1 MANVLSGGLIQKASR
16 WIVLLLVLVAC
27 REQKEISPAAEVIS
41 EAPVSAPPRDPSD
54 SLFCR
59 YERTPCFGR
68 CPVFELAIYQSGY
81 AVSEGKNFVDLI
93 GFYHTTLSAASLQ
106 KISAVATEIGY
117 FGFQEVYDNAYVT
130 DLPTIYTELRFSG
143 QRHRVMARYQAPKE
157 LQRLYTVLDEE
168 IAQATWSLM
177 KKNQ

>member
-16 WIVLLLVLVAC
+16 LIVLLLVLVAC
-27 REQKEISPAAEVIS
+27 REQKEISPAAEVIP

-81 AVSEGKNFVDLI
+81 AVYEGKNFVDLI
-93 GFYHTTLSAASLQ
+93 GFYHTRFNTATLR
-106 KISAVATEIGY
+106 KISGVAGEIGY
-117 FGFQEVYDNAYVT
+117 FSFQEVYDNAYVT
-130 DLPTIYTELRFSG
+130 DLPTIYTELRTDG
-143 QRHRVMARYQAPKE
+143 GRHRVTARYQAPEE
-157 LQRLYTVLDEE
+157 LQRLYTLLDEE
-168 IAQATWSLM
+168 IAQATWTLM
-177 KKNQ
+177 KRNQ

>member
-1 MANVLSGGLIQKASR
+1 MSTVLFAGLFHKASR
-16 WIVLLLVLVAC
+16 TMLVLLVLVSC
-27 REQKEISPAAEVIS
+27 REQKEISPAVEVIP
-41 EAPVSAPPRDPSD
+41 EAQAAVPPSNPAD
-54 SLFCR
+54 SLLCR

-68 CPVFELAIYQSGY
+68 CPVFELTIYQSGY
-81 AVSEGKNFVDLI
+81 AVYQGKNFVDLI

-130 DLPTIYTELRFSG
+130 DLPTIYTELQISG
-143 QRHRVMARYQAPKE
+143 ERQRVMARYQAPE
-157 LQRLYTVLDEE
+157 GLQRLYTALDEA
-168 IAQATWSLM
+168 IAQSTWALM